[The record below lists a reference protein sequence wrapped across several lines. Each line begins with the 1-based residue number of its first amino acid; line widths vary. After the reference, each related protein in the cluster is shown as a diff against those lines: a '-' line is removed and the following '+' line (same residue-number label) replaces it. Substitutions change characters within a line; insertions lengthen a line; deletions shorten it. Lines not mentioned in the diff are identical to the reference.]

1 MSQRQSRYRRDELL
15 ALKPKTDVV
24 PMLFRARYIHQ
35 DGRWVTFA
43 QLEVLHPEGI
53 GTIDCGHVNMTRSV
67 VEVHQPL
74 DKSAHH
80 RMVCFVARVGTYL
93 FHGDRRGNLMLE
105 RMPEVP
111 SLWFE
116 NIGICDR
123 AIGYIENIK
132 GDEDKD

>member
-15 ALKPKTDVV
+15 VLKRQTDIA
-24 PMLFRARYIHQ
+24 PMLFRARYVHR